1 MLQMILG
8 TSGRVSEVDLMR
20 AIYPLNVHR
29 RIERQWAQRIKA
41 LNQFRSQF
49 VVGAARTLQYVL
61 NNEGSLVPVAVRAV
75 DQPRLDRPRPRD

>member
-1 MLQMILG
+1 
-8 TSGRVSEVDLMR
+8 MR

-61 NNEGSLVPVAVRAV
+61 NNDGSLIPIAVRTV
-75 DQPRLDRPRPRD
+75 DQRQIDQASTA